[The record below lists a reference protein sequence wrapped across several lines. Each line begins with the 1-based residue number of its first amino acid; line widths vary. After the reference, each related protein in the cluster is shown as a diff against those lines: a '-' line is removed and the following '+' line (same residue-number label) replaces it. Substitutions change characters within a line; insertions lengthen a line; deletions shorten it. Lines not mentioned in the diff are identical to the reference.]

1 MPTGIVKSYS
11 SQKSYGFI
19 RGEDGQSFFFHISQ
33 VLPESKRRISSG
45 CVVSFDE
52 KPTPKGMAAEN
63 VEVKGEA
70 VEAFEDIPE
79 GEIIV
84 SKSDACGRGNRV
96 VHKLARVCVE
106 DRDPNAAM
114 ALLKHK
120 AREAG
125 CNAVVNLQRDRR
137 TGEAWTTRYKYT
149 IHVMSAEPA
158 IVKRVVKTTDMEKA
172 EHSRR
177 AVESE
182 ISDVSD
188 VKLEDAPV
196 WDAGGI
202 KMVFNIVAFIAA
214 AIFFVSYVR

>member
-19 RGEDGQSFFFHISQ
+19 RGEDGQSFFFHISK
-33 VLPESKRRISSG
+33 VLPDSKGRISSG

-70 VEAFEDIPE
+70 VEAFEDIRE

-106 DRDPNAAM
+106 DRDPNTAIAM
-114 ALLKHK
+114 LKSK

-125 CNAVVNLQRDRR
+125 CNAIVNLQRDRR
-137 TGEAWTTRYKYT
+137 TGEAWTSRYKYT
-149 IHVMSAEPA
+149 IHVVSAEPA
-158 IVKRVVKTTDMEKA
+158 IVKRVVKTTDME
-172 EHSRR
+172 EVERSRR
-177 AVESE
+177 VVESE
-182 ISDVSD
+182 IADTPD
-188 VKLEDAPV
+188 ARLEDSTV

-202 KMVFNIVAFIAA
+202 KIVFNIVAFIVA
-214 AIFFVSYVR
+214 AIVFVSYFR